1 MFHKYLAKNVP
12 VCMKKKSCNI
22 KKNSNPLLKYI
33 TKNKEWVASADMF
46 VI

>member
-1 MFHKYLAKNVP
+1 MKMFF
-12 VCMKKKSCNI
+12 I
-22 KKNSNPLLKYI
+22 KNSNSLLKYI